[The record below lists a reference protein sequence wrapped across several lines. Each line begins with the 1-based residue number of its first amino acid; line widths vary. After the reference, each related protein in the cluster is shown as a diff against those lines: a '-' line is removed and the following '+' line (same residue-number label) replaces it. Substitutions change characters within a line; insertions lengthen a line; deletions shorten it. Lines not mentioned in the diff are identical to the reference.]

1 MGFRTLVQICNLRY
15 FFALRCH
22 CESDGGCGNRL
33 RRPGTPAWPVESPA
47 FGAATSSFKM
57 IHRIQ
62 FEQLVPDSIEK
73 VFRFF
78 ADPNDLPRIMPPK
91 TGTELTALRLLPPP
105 TAAEF
110 PIVNRLLA
118 RARRLQPPFAC
129 CPFFLSAQ
137 NGSPQLPNSNGTPLR
152 RYTEKRTV
160 QTISASPR
168 VAKHAKVVPS
178 RVCLLTFENP
188 LFEVAGE
195 SEPPVGF
202 GWERKHA
209 IHR

>member
-1 MGFRTLVQICNLRY
+1 
-15 FFALRCH
+15 
-22 CESDGGCGNRL
+22 
-33 RRPGTPAWPVESPA
+33 
-47 FGAATSSFKM
+47 M

-78 ADPNDLPRIMPPK
+78 ADPNDLPRIVPPK

-195 SEPPVGF
+195 SEPPSRVWLGKEACDPQVTTLLAP
-202 GWERKHA
+202 WELDLWAGA
-209 IHR
+209 ILVTRVAG